1 MEEII
6 IGLTLLAAVFYI
18 YKHVKKVMT
27 VGEDGS
33 QCASCPLMQM
43 RFDPN
48 RTIKNNDNSLQV

>member
-6 IGLTLLAAVFYI
+6 ISLVLLAAVYYI

-33 QCASCPLMQM
+33 QCASCPVMQM

-48 RTIKNNDNSLQV
+48 RIVKKSDNSL

>member
-1 MEEII
+1 MEELI
-6 IGLTLLAAVFYI
+6 IGLVLTGAVFYI

-33 QCASCPLMQM
+33 QCASCPVMQM

-48 RTIKNNDNSLQV
+48 RILKKPDNPL